1 LTLLALADGF
11 EEADAGGD
19 GDVEAVDFAGHG
31 DLGEEV
37 AVFAGEAAH
46 AGAFGAHDDADGA
59 FEIDLVDGL
68 GGFVRGADE
77 PDAEFFEFVH
87 GAGEVGDA
95 CDGDVHGAAAGDAED
110 GFCDGSGFVFGE
122 DDGSDACGIGGAEAS
137 AEVVGVLDAVEDEY
151 EGIGPGFDEGV
162 EVGLVVDVDLGFA
175 GGGGLAVAV
184 GAGGAHDG

>member
-1 LTLLALADGF
+1 MALADGF

-19 GDVEAVDFAGHG
+19 GDVEAFDFAGHG

-68 GGFVRGADE
+68 GGFISGADE

-95 CDGDVHGAAAGDAED
+95 DDGDVFGTAAGNAED
-110 GFCDGSGFVFGE
+110 GFGDGSGFVLGE
-122 DDGSDACGIGGAEAS
+122 DNGSDACGIGGAEAS
-137 AEVVGVLDAVEDEY
+137 SEVMGVLDAVEDEDN
-151 EGIGPGFDEGV
+151 GVGPGLDEGV
-162 EVGLVVDVDLGFA
+162 EVGFVVDVDLGFA
-175 GGGGLAVAV
+175 WGGGLAVAV
-184 GAGGAHDG
+184 GAGWAHEG

>member
-1 LTLLALADGF
+1 LALADGF

-19 GDVEAVDFAGHG
+19 GDVEALDFAGHG

-68 GGFVRGADE
+68 GGFISGADK

-95 CDGDVHGAAAGDAED
+95 DDGDVFGAAAGDAED
-110 GFCDGSGFVFGE
+110 GFGDGSGFVFGK
-122 DDGSDACGIGGAEAS
+122 DDSSDACGIGGAEAG
-137 AEVVGVLDAVEDEY
+137 AEVMGVLDAVEDKDDGVGAGLE
-151 EGIGPGFDEGV
+151 ECV
-162 EVGLVVDVDLGFA
+162 EVGFVVDVDLGFA
-175 GGGGLAVAV
+175 RGGGLAVAV
-184 GAGGAHDG
+184 GAGGAHEG